1 MDVFIPFQG
10 AVYHW
15 RNYRFEDNQIQ
26 NKFCIIL
33 NHKIGNYPVY
43 VVLPTSQFDK
53 HYKNRQDRLID
64 TVIIK
69 ANECKY
75 FTQPITVVDL
85 KQIRKEEKEEIDKTV
100 KEGKL
105 KYKGILEEET
115 IKRIKTA
122 VENSETV
129 SGEVINA
136 ILCKNPKN

>member
-1 MDVFIPFQG
+1 MFFIPFQG
-10 AVYHW
+10 AVYYW
-15 RNYRFEDNQIQ
+15 KSYRFENEQTQD
-26 NKFCIIL
+26 KFCIIL
-33 NHKIGNYPVY
+33 SCKIGNYPVY

-75 FTQPITVVDL
+75 FTQPVTVVDL
-85 KQIRKEEKEEIDKTV
+85 KQIRKEEEEEIDKAV

-105 KYKGILEEET
+105 EYRGILEER
-115 IKRIKTA
+115 IIRRIKTA

-136 ILCKNPKN
+136 ILCKNPKD